1 MQALAERSLTN
12 AFKGLFEAP
21 KRLSSG
27 ARFERSCLSF
37 ILGGGLISGI
47 WMPDRTCPHLLLGIG
62 DDAFR
67 FCNLSFEN
75 PLVMFDCAL
84 RRQAADLDTLGLL
97 CYRVVEFMTRPTRC
111 PVDAYVMGG
120 KTDE

>member
-1 MQALAERSLTN
+1 LHALAEGSLTN
-12 AFKGLFEAP
+12 AFKSLLEASE
-21 KRLSSG
+21 RLPSSS
-27 ARFERSCLSF
+27 RFEGTRLPF
-37 ILGGGLISGI
+37 IFCGGLIGSIRMLDGTR
-47 WMPDRTCPHLLLGIG
+47 PYLLLGIG